1 MAGRQHILL
10 LRPLGAHSSAL
21 TSHTLFGAT
30 CWALATLGRDVGA
43 LLATAARDGARFALS
58 APFPYVL
65 NRDGAPILLLPRPS
79 LHAPSASLAR
89 TGSQS
94 GTAESTPF
102 AWAESQSSPAETLK
116 ADADRAKRARKV
128 GAISQGVAAHWR
140 AGTWNAVDLRRLIA
154 EEEVYIVRDVLFTRA
169 EVCAVWGSKA
179 LPPGD
184 GLDLPWHAAIV
195 PHNSVDRVAGA
206 TVAGLLFQQEE
217 MVYDAARGGLW
228 CGVWT
233 ADDAMWQDVQA
244 AFRYLGDTGLGGNR
258 TIGKGHF
265 TFDVAPWEAT
275 FPAVDAARFVTLGHY
290 IPRETGEAE
299 ALAYTLD
306 VIQQKIENRYP
317 QAAQRVCI
325 ARVRAF
331 APGGLFAAQA
341 RRDVYGRLVPLDD
354 VGDRTVYYSGATLPL
369 WGKWE

>member
-1 MAGRQHILL
+1 MAGQQHIIL
-10 LRPLGAHSSAL
+10 LRPLSAHSSDL

-43 LLATAARDGARFALS
+43 LLATAALNGARFALS
-58 APFPYVL
+58 APFPYVKG
-65 NRDGAPILLLPRPS
+65 RDGSPVLLLPRPM
-79 LHAPSASLAR
+79 LHAAPRERA
-89 TGSQS
+89 TS
-94 GTAESTPF
+94 GN
-102 AWAESQSSPAETLK
+102 AETLK
-116 ADADRAKRARKV
+116 TAADRAKRARKV
-128 GAISQGVAAHWR
+128 RYISQGVAAHWC
-140 AGTWNAVDLRRLIA
+140 AGTWSAADLPRLIIEEKVYAVRDALFTHGEALALWGSNALKAVDA
-154 EEEVYIVRDVLFTRA
+154 
-169 EVCAVWGSKA
+169 
-179 LPPGD
+179 
-184 GLDLPWHAAIV
+184 LDLPWHGAIV

-206 TVAGLLFQQEE
+206 TVAGLLFQQAE

-265 TFDVAPWEAT
+265 TFDVAGWEAT
-275 FPAVDAARFVTLGHY
+275 FPAVEATRFLTLGHY
-290 IPRETGEAE
+290 IPDEAGEAD

-325 ARVRAF
+325 AQVRAF
-331 APGGLFAAQA
+331 APGGLFAAQT
-341 RRDVYGRLVPLDD
+341 RRAVYGKLAPLDN